1 MAEIGDNGGPTP
13 GNWVAIDRDLRFHEI
28 VGFLNTDGTPR
39 NGPISETDAWFDL
52 ICEANYKDRKVN
64 NKGKVMLIERGQLMA
79 GRAWLAKRWG
89 WTENKV
95 RWFFKKLE
103 DAEMIARVTP
113 QSRHNASNQT
123 NTQKRAH
130 FANVIT
136 LCNYN
141 IYQTLKELDDHLANQ
156 PNDQSTTNQQ
166 PHLNK
171 ETKITITTLDT
182 RSRVDLDILET
193 KLFEAA
199 NGAMASPAIA
209 PQVLVLTDP
218 IKWIENGCD
227 LETDILPT
235 VKARAHKMRR
245 GSVKSWSYFTEAV
258 ADAKAARTAPMPEGR
273 APPGP
278 RSEASEWHEKQ
289 DAARAFLLR
298 REPVNG

>member
-28 VGFLNTDGTPR
+28 VGFLHTDGTPR

-103 DAEMIARVTP
+103 DAEMIARMLP
-113 QSRHNASNQT
+113 QSRHTSSNQT

-130 FANVIT
+130 YANVIT

-156 PNDQSTTNQQ
+156 LNDQSTTNQQ

-182 RSRVDLDILET
+182 RKRVDLDILET

-199 NGAMASPAIA
+199 NGAMANPAVA
-209 PQVLVLTDP
+209 PKVLILSDP
-218 IKWIENGCD
+218 INWIESGCD
-227 LETDILPT
+227 LELDILPA
-235 VKARAHKMRR
+235 VKARAHKMRP

-258 ADAKAARTAPMPEGR
+258 ADAKAAREAPMPEGR
-273 APPGP
+273 APPGNSKSF
-278 RSEASEWHEKQ
+278 SEQ
-289 DAARAFLLR
+289 R
-298 REPVNG
+298 RERQREVMALLESE